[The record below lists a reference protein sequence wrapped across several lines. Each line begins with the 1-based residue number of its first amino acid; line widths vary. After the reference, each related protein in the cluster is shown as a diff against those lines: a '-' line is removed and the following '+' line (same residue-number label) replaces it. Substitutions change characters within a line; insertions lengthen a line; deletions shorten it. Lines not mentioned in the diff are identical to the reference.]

1 MDGGLLKEKGLLA
14 SISVFSLAVAA
25 GYFLKRRH
33 QIEEPRVVEDGEE
46 VQRQEREIS
55 L

>member
-1 MDGGLLKEKGLLA
+1 MDGGLLKDKGLLA

-25 GYFLKRRH
+25 GYFLNRRL
-33 QIEEPRVVEDGEE
+33 QTKEPRVAEDGEE

-55 L
+55 M